1 MKWIPICLLVLV
13 FWGCKS
19 KQTAPDVS
27 KIPVKLHLLRF
38 EDAFFGLDTN
48 HLEEALNEID
58 RNYPGF
64 AKDFLFNIM
73 GTTPTTAVKDIQSF
87 SKSYRL
93 MYDSAKQRFSNI
105 QPIVEQV
112 ELGLKYVKYYFP
124 NYPVP
129 KNLVTFIGP
138 INSYGNIITTDA
150 LAVGLQLYMGRN
162 YSLYATDMGQQ
173 LYPAY
178 LSRRFEKE
186 YIPVNCMNNIIEDL
200 YPNKSLGMAL
210 IDQLV
215 ETGKRQYL
223 LDHFLPSLPDSLKLG
238 YTQQQVDDCNSN
250 ESNIWAFFIQNNLL
264 YVTEPEITKEY
275 MNEAPNT
282 PALGSNFPGFI
293 GRFVGWKIVEKY
305 MANHAETGLDKLMET
320 PARKIFEEAKYK
332 PR

>member
-1 MKWIPICLLVLV
+1 MKWTPICLLLLFFVA
-13 FWGCKS
+13 CKS
-19 KQTAPDVS
+19 KPTAPDVS
-27 KIPVKLHLLRF
+27 KIPVKLKVLRF

-48 HLEEALNEID
+48 HLEEALNELE

-73 GTTPTTAVKDIQSF
+73 GTSPATAVKDIKSF
-87 SKSYRL
+87 GNSYRL
-93 MYDSAKQRFSNI
+93 MYDSAKQHFANF
-105 QPIVEQV
+105 QPVVEEV

-124 NYPVP
+124 NYTLPT
-129 KNLVTFIGP
+129 NLVTFIGP

-150 LAVGLQLYMGRN
+150 LAVGLQLYMGRD
-162 YSLYATDMGQQ
+162 YSLYKTDMGQQ
-173 LYPAY
+173 LYPSY
-178 LSRRFEKE
+178 LSRRFEQA

-210 IDQLV
+210 VDQLV
-215 ETGKRQYL
+215 ETGKRQYV
-223 LDHFLPSLPDSLKLG
+223 LDHFLPNLPDSLKLG
-238 YTQQQVDDCNSN
+238 YSGQQVVDCNNN

-293 GRFVGWKIVEKY
+293 GRFVGWKIVQKY
-305 MANHAETGLDKLMET
+305 MEKHADLDLVKLMDT

>member
-1 MKWIPICLLVLV
+1 MFVA
-13 FWGCKS
+13 CKS
-19 KQTAPDVS
+19 KPTAPDVS
-27 KIPVKLHLLRF
+27 KIPVKLKVLRF

-48 HLEEALNEID
+48 HLEEALNELE

-73 GTTPTTAVKDIQSF
+73 GTTPTTAVNDIKSF
-87 SKSYRL
+87 SNSYRL
-93 MYDSAKQRFSNI
+93 MYDSAKQHFANL
-105 QPIVEQV
+105 QPVSDQV
-112 ELGLKYVKYYFP
+112 EMGLKYVKHYFP
-124 NYPVP
+124 NYKLPT
-129 KNLVTFIGP
+129 NLVTFIGP

-150 LAVGLQLYMGRN
+150 LAVGLQLYMGRD
-162 YSLYATDMGQQ
+162 YSLYKTDMGQQ
-173 LYPAY
+173 LYPSY
-178 LSRRFEKE
+178 LSRRFEQA

-210 IDQLV
+210 VDQLV
-215 ETGKRQYL
+215 ETGKRQYV
-223 LDHFLPSLPDSLKLG
+223 LDHFLPNLPDSLKLG
-238 YTQQQVDDCNSN
+238 YTGQQVADCNSN

-293 GRFVGWKIVEKY
+293 GRFVGWKIVQKY
-305 MANHAETGLDKLMET
+305 MENHADLGLAKLMET

>member
-1 MKWIPICLLVLV
+1 MKWTPICLLLLV
-13 FWGCKS
+13 FVACKS
-19 KQTAPDVS
+19 KPTAPDVS
-27 KIPVKLHLLRF
+27 KISVKLKVQRF

-48 HLEEALNEID
+48 HLEEALNELE

-64 AKDFLFNIM
+64 AKDFLYNIM
-73 GTTPTTAVKDIQSF
+73 GTSPATAVNDIKSF
-87 SKSYRL
+87 GNSYRL
-93 MYDSAKQRFSNI
+93 MYDSAKQHFSNF
-105 QPIVEQV
+105 QPVADQV

-124 NYPVP
+124 NYTVP
-129 KNLVTFIGP
+129 TNLVTFIGP

-150 LAVGLQLYMGRN
+150 LAVGLQLYMGRD
-162 YSLYATDMGQQ
+162 YSLYKTDMGQQ
-173 LYPAY
+173 LYPSY
-178 LSRRFEKE
+178 LSRRFEQA

-215 ETGKRQYL
+215 ETGKRQYV
-223 LDHFLPSLPDSLKLG
+223 LDHFLPNLPDSLKLG
-238 YTQQQVDDCNSN
+238 YTGPQVADCNSN

-293 GRFVGWKIVEKY
+293 GRFVGWKIVQKY
-305 MANHAETGLDKLMET
+305 MENHTGLDLAKLMDT

>member
-13 FWGCKS
+13 FLGCKS
-19 KQTAPDVS
+19 KPQAPDVS
-27 KIPVKLHLLRF
+27 KIPVKLNVLRF

-48 HLEEALNEID
+48 HLEEGLNELE

-73 GTTPTTAVKDIQSF
+73 GTTPSTAVKDIKSF
-87 SKSYRL
+87 TNSYRL
-93 MYDSAKQRFSNI
+93 MYDSAKKNFSNF
-105 QPIVEQV
+105 QPVTNQV

-124 NYPVP
+124 NYAVP
-129 KNLVTFIGP
+129 TNLVTFIGP

-150 LAVGLQLYMGRN
+150 LAVGLQLYMGRG
-162 YSLYATDMGQQ
+162 YSLYQSDMGQQ
-173 LYPAY
+173 LYPLY
-178 LSRRFEKE
+178 LSRRFEQA

-210 IDQLV
+210 VDQLV
-215 ETGKRQYL
+215 ETGKRQYV
-223 LDHFLPSLPDSLKLG
+223 LDHLLPNFSDSLKLG
-238 YTQQQVDDCNSN
+238 YTQEQVEICNKN

-282 PALGSNFPGFI
+282 PALGSDFPGFI
-293 GRFVGWKIVEKY
+293 GRFVGWKMVQKY
-305 MANHAETGLDKLMET
+305 MDNHADIDLAKLMET
-320 PARKIFEEAKYK
+320 PPRKIFEEAKYK

>member
-1 MKWIPICLLVLV
+1 MKWTFYCLLLLHLLA
-13 FWGCKS
+13 CKS
-19 KQTAPDVS
+19 RPSAPDVS
-27 KIPVKLHLLRF
+27 KIPVKLELLRF

-58 RNYPGF
+58 RKYPGF

-73 GTTPTTAVKDIQSF
+73 GTTPTTAVKDIKSF
-87 SKSYRL
+87 SNSYRL
-93 MYDSAKQRFSNI
+93 MYDSAKISFAQLE
-105 QPIVEQV
+105 PIAQQV
-112 ELGLKYVKYYFP
+112 ETGLKYVKYYFP
-124 NYPVP
+124 NYSVP
-129 KNLVTFIGP
+129 KKLVTFIGP

-210 IDQLV
+210 VDQLV

-238 YTQQQVDDCNSN
+238 YTQLQVTECFKN
-250 ESNIWAFFIQNNLL
+250 EANIWAFFIQNNLL

-282 PALGSNFPGFI
+282 PALGSSSPGFI
-293 GRFVGWKIVEKY
+293 GKFVGWKIVQQY
-305 MANHAETGLDKLMET
+305 MDKHPDLDLAKLMET
-320 PARKIFEEAKYK
+320 PPKKIFEEAKYK
-332 PR
+332 PK